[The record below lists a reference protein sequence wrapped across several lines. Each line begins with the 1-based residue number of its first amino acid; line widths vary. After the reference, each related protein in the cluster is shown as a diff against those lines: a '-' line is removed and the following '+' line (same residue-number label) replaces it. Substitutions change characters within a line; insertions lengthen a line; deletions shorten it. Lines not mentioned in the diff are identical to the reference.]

1 MSGHNKWS
9 QIVRQKT
16 SEDGKRSKLFSMMGR
31 MIAVQSRLANGDVNS
46 AGLRTAIEKARKANM
61 PIDTIERAVKKGTG
75 AGEAAME
82 EVVYEAFG
90 PGGVAIVIS
99 GITDSRNRTSN
110 EIKNILSDHSG
121 SLGGP
126 GAVMWAF
133 ASSRNESGDIIY
145 SPTTKVPVEE
155 SDIEKLTALITTLED
170 HDDVKSVATN
180 AE

>member
-9 QIVRQKT
+9 QIVRQKGAA
-16 SEDGKRSKLFSMMGR
+16 DAKKSKLFSMMGR
-31 MIAVQSRLANGDVNS
+31 MIAVQSRLCNGDVNS

-61 PIDTIERAVKKGTG
+61 PVDTIERAIKKGTG

-82 EVVYEAFG
+82 EVLYEAFG
-90 PGGVAIVIS
+90 PGGVAIVIA

-110 EIKNILSDHSG
+110 EIKNILSDHGG

-126 GAVMWAF
+126 GSAMWAF
-133 ASSRNESGDIIY
+133 TSSRNEAGDIIY
-145 SPTTKVPVEE
+145 SPTTQIPVE
-155 SDIEKLTALITTLED
+155 DADLEKLTALVNTLED
-170 HDDVKSVATN
+170 HDDVKTVATN